1 MGLGPGRLDCLTGQA
16 RQALEE
22 AQAVVG
28 YRTYLELAAPLLEG
42 KQVVASA
49 MTRELD
55 RAGLALDLALEG
67 QKVALVS
74 SGDPGIYAMAAVV
87 FELARSRRLDLRSG
101 GLALEVVPGVPA
113 LAAAASLLGAPL
125 SHDFACV
132 SLSDRLTP
140 WELIEKRLD
149 LAGQADLVIALY
161 NPKSKSRAWQ
171 FDKALAILSAHR
183 DPGTPVGV
191 VARAMRPGQSVTI
204 TTLGRAGQAEV
215 DMQTVVLVG
224 NSQSFAHA
232 GRMVTPWGYARKY
245 IKPEEAE

>member
-55 RAGLALDLALEG
+55 RAGLALDLALRG

-87 FELARSRRLDLRSG
+87 FELARSRGLDLGPG

-140 WELIEKRLD
+140 WELIEKRLS
-149 LAGQADLVIALY
+149 LAAEADFVIVLY
-161 NPKSKSRAWQ
+161 NPKSKGRAWQ
-171 FDKALAILSAHR
+171 LGRACEIIAGKRS
-183 DPGTPVGV
+183 PQTPVGV
-191 VARAMRPGQSVTI
+191 VRKALRQGQSLEI
-204 TTLGRAGQAEV
+204 TDLAGAPRADI
-215 DMQTVVLVG
+215 DMQTLLIVG
-224 NSQSFAHA
+224 NSQSFTYQ
-232 GRMVTPWGYARKY
+232 GRLVTPRGYIDKY
-245 IKPEEAE
+245 GEK

>member
-140 WELIEKRLD
+140 WELIEKRLS
-149 LAGQADLVIALY
+149 LAAEADFVIALY
-161 NPKSKSRAWQ
+161 NPKSKGRAWQ
-171 FDKALAILSAHR
+171 LGRACDIIAGQRSPR
-183 DPGTPVGV
+183 TPVGV
-191 VARAMRPGQSVTI
+191 VRKALRQGQSLEI
-204 TTLGRAGQAEV
+204 TDLAGAPQADI
-215 DMQTVVLVG
+215 DMQTLLIVG
-224 NSQSFAHA
+224 NSQSFTYQ
-232 GRMVTPWGYARKY
+232 GRLVTPRGYIDKY
-245 IKPEEAE
+245 GEK